1 MKISFLEQSFGR
13 KREEQCLCEDS
24 LPHGAAGASPAPQ
37 QHIHIPVEKL
47 CLTQYFPQPL
57 ESKILTARQFNFNYE

>member
-47 CLTQYFPQPL
+47 CLTQYFP
-57 ESKILTARQFNFNYE
+57 